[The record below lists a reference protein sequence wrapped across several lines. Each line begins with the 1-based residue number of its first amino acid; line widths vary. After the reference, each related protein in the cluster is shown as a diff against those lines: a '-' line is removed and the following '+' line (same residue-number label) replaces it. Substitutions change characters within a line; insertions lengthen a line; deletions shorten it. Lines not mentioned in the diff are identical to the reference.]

1 MLNEELFFDK
11 KDLEIAKLKQSIDRF
26 KKYDKNRNKNHKKE
40 ISELK
45 VEIGKLK
52 SYIEEL
58 ESDKDLEK
66 LKTRIKNQKEVI
78 LSLERKIHCSKLE
91 ESRLLELEMLTKD
104 SLSNQIKSLKTRLE
118 KQTKNNSEL
127 LSLLAKYRNKFGEI

>member
-45 VEIGKLK
+45 IEIGKLK

-78 LSLERKIHCSKLE
+78 VDLRRKLHITEK
-91 ESRLLELEMLTKD
+91 
-104 SLSNQIKSLKTRLE
+104 QLE
-118 KQTKNNSEL
+118 KF
-127 LSLLAKYRNKFGEI
+127 YI